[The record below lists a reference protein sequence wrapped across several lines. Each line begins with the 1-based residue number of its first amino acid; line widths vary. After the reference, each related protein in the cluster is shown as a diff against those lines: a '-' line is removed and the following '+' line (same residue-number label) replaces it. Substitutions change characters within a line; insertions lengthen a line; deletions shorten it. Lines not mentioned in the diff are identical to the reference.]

1 MTIIKEII
9 EKIKEDLEKNFDLE
23 KVSNLN
29 IFSKHFGICAYM
41 RNKFL
46 WNNPELVKIL
56 NQHFKTNH
64 VDDLSCKILD
74 EIIKKED

>member
-56 NQHFKTNH
+56 N
-64 VDDLSCKILD
+64 
-74 EIIKKED
+74 